1 MVMRILGIDPGIA
14 RTGWGV
20 VDSDGHNFEVAG
32 YGCLLTPKEE
42 LLPVRLLSIYKGI
55 GSLVDRY
62 SPDLMGVEQIF
73 FARNVKTA
81 IAVGHARGV
90 CLLVGGERGISVEE
104 VTPLQVK
111 SFIVGYGNAT
121 KEQVGIMIKSILG
134 LPLIPEPD
142 DVCDAHAIAV
152 SAGIKRS
159 FGDTLERSRDIMSEK
174 GNDISK

>member
-1 MVMRILGIDPGIA
+1 MMRILGIDPGIA
-14 RTGWGV
+14 RTGWGI
-20 VDSDGHNFEVAG
+20 VDSDGHEFKVGG
-32 YGCLLTPKEE
+32 YGCLSTPKEE
-42 LLPVRLLSIYKGI
+42 LLPMRLLSIYEGI

-62 SPDLMGVEQIF
+62 RPDLMGVEEVF
-73 FARNVKTA
+73 FAKNVKTA

-134 LPLIPEPD
+134 LAVIPEPD
-142 DVCDAHAIAV
+142 DVCDALAIAV

-159 FGDTLERSRDIMSEK
+159 FADTLDRNRHTSSEK

>member
-1 MVMRILGIDPGIA
+1 MRILGIDPGIA

-142 DVCDAHAIAV
+142 DVCDALAIAV

>member
-1 MVMRILGIDPGIA
+1 MRILGIDPGIA

-62 SPDLMGVEQIF
+62 SPGLMGVEQIF

-142 DVCDAHAIAV
+142 DVCDALAIAV
-152 SAGIKRS
+152 SAGINRS